1 MSVNDNEL
9 SAEFS
14 LEQVELNADY
24 DISTQNFDALF
35 KIDAAQEIRG
45 SELIN
50 VSGQQIVTISSK
62 TFVFEQGIATD
73 TWIIEHNLN
82 KHPSIAVVDSSG
94 KIQMPDEVE
103 YTDENTIT
111 VTFLSA
117 FAGKAYLN

>member
-1 MSVNDNEL
+1 MDVNANNIEATFDVETVEL
-9 SAEFS
+9 SSEFDI
-14 LEQVELNADY
+14 EQ
-24 DISTQNFDALF
+24 QNFDALF
-35 KIDAAQEIRG
+35 EINATPEIRG
-45 SELIN
+45 SELIE
-50 VSGQQIVTISSK
+50 VSGQQIVTITSK
-62 TFVFEQGIATD
+62 TFVFEQGLAAD

-103 YTDENTIT
+103 YNDENTIT